1 MGKLL
6 ENVFFCLTFEE
17 MAEKKKF
24 LDFSLFFFFCYL
36 GSKLKKKPYLKS
48 YYKKG
53 MGNPGV
59 WEGEKPG
66 WLGRDGKR
74 MDYERTMRNQRETSY
89 PGSKSDDANGR
100 DRTALLTPRHAI

>member
-1 MGKLL
+1 
-6 ENVFFCLTFEE
+6 
-17 MAEKKKF
+17 
-24 LDFSLFFFFCYL
+24 
-36 GSKLKKKPYLKS
+36 
-48 YYKKG
+48 

-100 DRTALLTPRHAI
+100 DRTALLTPPRDLKIHLFLNPREKLNDE